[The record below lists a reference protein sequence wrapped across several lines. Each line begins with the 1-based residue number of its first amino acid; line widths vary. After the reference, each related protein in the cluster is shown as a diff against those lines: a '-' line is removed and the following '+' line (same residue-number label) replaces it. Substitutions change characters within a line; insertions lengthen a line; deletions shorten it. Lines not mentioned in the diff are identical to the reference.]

1 MKRTLAI
8 TLFMLATL
16 AWASAQQGSNAP
28 DQGSGQATPPS
39 AQAPAQTQPAPGS
52 ADQTPAQGSASNA
65 PITEGCLG
73 GTDPNYT
80 ITDKAGTPYKL
91 NLPPNSNAA
100 SLKSHVGESVQV
112 QGDVKDTGKPTA
124 SIDVQKIG
132 RGTGTCPASG
142 SSAPPPPKQ

>member
-16 AWASAQQGSNAP
+16 AWASAQQSGNAP
-28 DQGSGQATPPS
+28 SDGQATPPS
-39 AQAPAQTQPAPGS
+39 AQTPAQTQPSAPGS
-52 ADQTPAQGSASNA
+52 ADQAQGSASNA

-80 ITDKAGTPYKL
+80 ITDKAGTAFKL
-91 NLPPNSNAA
+91 NLPANANA
-100 SLKSHVGESVQV
+100 SSLKSHVGESVQV
-112 QGDVKDTGKPTA
+112 QGDLKDTGKPTA

-142 SSAPPPPKQ
+142 STAPAPPKQ